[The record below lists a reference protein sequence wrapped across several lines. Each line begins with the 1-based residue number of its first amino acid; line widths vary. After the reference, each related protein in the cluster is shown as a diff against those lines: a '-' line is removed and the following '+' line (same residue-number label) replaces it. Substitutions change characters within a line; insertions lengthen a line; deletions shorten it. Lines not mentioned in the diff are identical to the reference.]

1 MLSGLIRY
9 TSNADKA
16 FRQSVQLPLTAMES
30 RSPFG
35 ISVMAALLSA
45 LVVVFVLRMFPV
57 LGSNE
62 VPLAIIVFA
71 ALVVFLVTLVG
82 VYLLV
87 KHFVQTRV
95 DLILR
100 TVHGARSVGAGAG
113 KVPRDDLRSVD
124 AEVSAWAGSKRSE
137 VLELRERERF
147 RREFI
152 GNLAHELRTPTFSIQ
167 GYILTLLE
175 GGLEDPKVNR
185 KFLERASR
193 GTERMVR
200 IIEDLDLITQLE
212 SGVIGISAEP
222 MDLRNLVNEMMD
234 DLRIPAQQR
243 DVELINAVNAEVL
256 VHADRDRLAQV
267 LLNLLNNAIHY
278 GKEGGACTVRAFDIG
293 EQVLVEVE
301 DNGPGIGAEHLP
313 RLFERFYRVGKSRA
327 RNEGGTGLGLS
338 IVKHIVEAHGGT
350 ISVKSVEGQGTT
362 FSFTLPAAR

>member
-1 MLSGLIRY
+1 M
-9 TSNADKA
+9 T
-16 FRQSVQLPLTAMES
+16 P
-30 RSPFG
+30 RSPFA
-35 ISVMAALLSA
+35 ISLMMAVLASLAVVAALHLFPA
-45 LVVVFVLRMFPV
+45 LGGTEVPMPLIAFTVLAVFVV
-57 LGSNE
+57 AGIGGY
-62 VPLAIIVFA
+62 V
-71 ALVVFLVTLVG
+71 
-82 VYLLV
+82 LV
-87 KHFVQTRV
+87 KRFVQARV
-95 DLILR
+95 DLIHR
-100 TVHGARSVGAGAG
+100 TVHGARSVGAGSVKAPNG
-113 KVPRDDLRSVD
+113 DLLALD

-185 KFLERASR
+185 KFLERASS

-212 SGVIGISAEP
+212 SGVIGIAAEP
-222 MDLRNLVNEMMD
+222 MDLRKLVQEMMD

-243 DVELINAVNAEVL
+243 RVTLHNAMQDEVL

-278 GKEGGACTVRAFDIG
+278 GKEGGSCTVRAFDIG

-301 DNGPGIGAEHLP
+301 DNGPGIAAEHLP

-338 IVKHIVEAHGGT
+338 IVKHIIESHGGT
-350 ISVKSVEGQGTT
+350 IAVKSTEGQGTT

>member
-1 MLSGLIRY
+1 MG
-9 TSNADKA
+9 
-16 FRQSVQLPLTAMES
+16 P
-30 RSPFG
+30 RSPFL
-35 ISVMAALLSA
+35 IALLVAAFSA
-45 LVVVFVLRMFPV
+45 LSVILVMSLFPAMHGSFVPRVL
-57 LGSNE
+57 LGS
-62 VPLAIIVFA
+62 VAMAVFMVSGA
-71 ALVVFLVTLVG
+71 VTFFAVER
-82 VYLLV
+82 
-87 KHFVQTRV
+87 FVQARV
-95 DLILR
+95 DLIHR
-100 TVHGARSVGAGAG
+100 TVHEARSAGAVSG
-113 KVPRDDLRSVD
+113 KARKEDLRAVD
-124 AEVSAWAGSKRSE
+124 AEVTAWAGSKRSE

-212 SGVIGISAEP
+212 SGVIGIAPER
-222 MDLRNLVNEMMD
+222 MDLRKLVNEMMD
-234 DLRIPAQQR
+234 ELRQAAQQR
-243 DVELINAVNAEVL
+243 EVKLINALEDEVL

-278 GKEGGACTVRAFDIG
+278 GREGGTCTVRAFHIG

-301 DNGPGIGAEHLP
+301 DDGPGIAEEHLP

-327 RNEGGTGLGLS
+327 RNEGGTGLGLA
-338 IVKHIVEAHGGT
+338 IVKHIVESHGGT
-350 ISVKSVEGQGTT
+350 ISVKSFEGQGTT
-362 FSFTLPAAR
+362 FSFTLPSAR